1 MGIIFCLSGILGEIF
16 SAARPAFLISKLVLG
31 LGLGSY
37 LTMGPLYC
45 SELSP
50 TALRG
55 ITTAGINMA
64 IGIGQLLSNAA
75 IKGFGGRHDRWAY
88 RTPFACQLIFVGE
101 RLLPLTELRWVTDS
115 SSVVL
120 AAGLPFA
127 PESPWYL
134 VRKGRIDQAR
144 RVLSSLYSN
153 PNEVSDKL
161 AAIEQTIQEDLT
173 RDKSRWMDCFRG
185 TNLVR
190 TTISCGVFAC
200 QHFVGIIFVLG
211 FSTYFFELAG
221 LANSNAFSLGVGVT
235 ACGIC
240 GNIFSWFVVNSYGRR
255 KIFLQGMVCVTTV
268 LFLIGILDVIPT
280 GPARWVQASL
290 TVFYA
295 FVYFLTI
302 GAMAF
307 VLLGEASSPTLRA
320 KTTGLA
326 TATQAVFGV
335 TFNVVIPYMVNPDE
349 ADLKGK
355 VGFVFGGLGTIA
367 TIWAFFY
374 VPELKG
380 RTFSEID
387 HMFVTRVKPRK
398 MGSCAPEEE
407 IYERK

>member
-1 MGIIFCLSGILGEIF
+1 M
-16 SAARPAFLISKLVLG
+16 
-31 LGLGSY
+31 
-37 LTMGPLYC
+37 PL
-45 SELSP
+45 LH
-50 TALRG
+50 A
-55 ITTAGINMA
+55 
-64 IGIGQLLSNAA
+64 
-75 IKGFGGRHDRWAY
+75 
-88 RTPFACQLIFVGE
+88 
-101 RLLPLTELRWVTDS
+101 S
-115 SSVVL
+115 SSLLVSNLSIFFNFSQPLKSGYLFTHKPAVL
-120 AAGLPFA
+120 AIGLPFA

-144 RVLSSLYSN
+144 KVLSSLYSN
-153 PNEVSDKL
+153 PTEVADKL
-161 AAIEQTIQEDLT
+161 AAIEQTVQEDLA
-173 RDKSRWMDCFRG
+173 RDKSRWVDCFRG

-190 TTISCGVFAC
+190 TVISCGVFAC

-235 ACGIC
+235 ACGIF

-255 KIFLQGMVCVTTV
+255 KVFLQGMICVTTI

-326 TATQAVFGV
+326 TATQAVFGI
-335 TFNVVIPYMVNPDE
+335 TFNVVIPYMVNPDQ

-355 VGFVFGGLGTIA
+355 VGFVFGGLGAIA
-367 TIWAFFY
+367 TVWAFFY

-380 RTFSEID
+380 KTFSEID
-387 HMFVTRVKPRK
+387 HLFVMKVEPRK
-398 MGSCAPEEE
+398 MGAYAPEEE
-407 IYERK
+407 ELYERK